1 MCCCQKACLFGD
13 VRDALVGLFNQVLRS
28 LDPHAVDILDQA
40 QVDGLFKQPAQVVR
54 ADVKL
59 AGNAGQGQFFRVML
73 GDIGLNLLHDMV
85 ADAAV
90 FAALGLLLFAQ
101 VLQLQQQGSQ
111 QHLTHRLA
119 LGAGLLLQ
127 FQQLL
132 QHRVDVILL
141 LDIPALFK

>member
-1 MCCCQKACLFGD
+1 MCCCQKACLFRD

-85 ADAAV
+85 ADAAA

-101 VLQLQQQGSQ
+101 VLQLQQQG
-111 QHLTHRLA
+111 A
-119 LGAGLLLQ
+119 
-127 FQQLL
+127 
-132 QHRVDVILL
+132 V
-141 LDIPALFK
+141 PAIAAASSRCDSAA